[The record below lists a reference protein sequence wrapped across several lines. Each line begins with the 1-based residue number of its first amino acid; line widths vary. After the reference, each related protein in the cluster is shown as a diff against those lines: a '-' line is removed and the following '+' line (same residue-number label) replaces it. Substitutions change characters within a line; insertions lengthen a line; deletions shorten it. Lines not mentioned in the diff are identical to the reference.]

1 VKVGDTFMIPAGEG
15 EHSGHTATVT
25 KVRQD
30 PPDFGPNLNQGGPD
44 QVTVECSCGDSWSF
58 TDFEEERP

>member
-1 VKVGDTFMIPAGEG
+1 MKRGDTFAIPAGEG

-25 KVRQD
+25 KILHDWPEV
-30 PPDFGPNLNQGGPD
+30 GPAPNEGGPD

-58 TDFEEERP
+58 TDFEGAS